1 MPTHS
6 NEPWD
11 RTAERGSYA
20 LLSALLIA
28 SLMGLSAF
36 SVDVSLITMSEL
48 QAQATADAASHAA
61 LIGFR
66 RSNGNQTAGRTAA
79 QWIVDRNKVGLGTAR
94 LDNVTFGRWDYTANA
109 FTAANTQINSARAT
123 VSRKA
128 ADGNAVQLLLA
139 PMLGVNTVNVDA
151 EGITAE
157 QLRAVM
163 LVMDMSCSMMTG
175 NKNDPNT
182 PVNVGR
188 AANIGFLDY
197 LVANPVEGDLLGL
210 SMFGSTAN
218 RTPGNGGPLG
228 SAVTPGNRIPNTNGD
243 PPWLPLSFL
252 ETQQALV
259 RQRING
265 ICDTYRGGWYATGT
279 TDLCVAGA
287 IQPTVN
293 QVGTCTNPGPAMYQA
308 ANELTKPVVGATY
321 FKAMVVFSDGY
332 PCGAGG
338 GQMGP
343 AGGTNA
349 ANFAWARDIYIW
361 TILYGWGGS
370 VNPAYMQSLV
380 RGAPTAFAQSGNLA
394 QLGAMYQTV
403 AKSLPTALV
412 Y

>member
-1 MPTHS
+1 MSTDPTT
-6 NEPWD
+6 PWD

-28 SLMGLSAF
+28 SLVGLSAF

-109 FTAANTQINSARAT
+109 FMVANTQINSARAT

-163 LVMDMSCSMMTG
+163 LVMDMSCSMMNG
-175 NKNDPNT
+175 NKNDPNS

-188 AANIGFLDY
+188 SANIGFLDY
-197 LVANPVEGDLLGL
+197 LLQNPVEGDLLGL
-210 SMFGSTAN
+210 SMFGDVAN
-218 RTPGNGGPLG
+218 KTPTTGQPLG
-228 SAVTPGNRIPNTNGD
+228 APVTPGTRIPTLAGD
-243 PPWLPLSFL
+243 PPWLPLTYL
-252 ETQQALV
+252 ETQSALV

-265 ICDTYRGGWYATGT
+265 ICDTMIASNN
-279 TDLCVAGA
+279 LCVAGA
-287 IQPTVN
+287 PHPTTSSI
-293 QVGTCTNPGPAMYQA
+293 GSCTNPGPAMYQA
-308 ANELTKPVVGATY
+308 ANELANPNAVGATY
-321 FKAMVVFSDGY
+321 FKAMVVFSDGQ
-332 PCGAGG
+332 PNCG
-338 GQMGP
+338 MGA

-370 VNPAYMQSLV
+370 VSPAYMQSLV